1 MNQKKKWDEMKKD
14 YEEVTIP
21 EGGKEALAETIGQAK
36 RDKRRKQ
43 KTNAVRKWGVAV
55 AAALAI
61 LILPNV
67 NENIAYAMG
76 NVPIVGTLFR
86 VITVREY
93 QYDNGKQSV
102 SVEVPGIASEEV
114 SNGKESG
121 KDAMSDVNK
130 SVKEYTDQLIDSFEK
145 EMKKEG
151 YADLDVSYEVVTN
164 DDEWFTL
171 VIHGE
176 ETQASAFQFNR
187 YYHIDKKSGKEI
199 TLKDL
204 LKKDVDYVT
213 VISDEIKKQ
222 MAQQIKEEEKSYWLE
237 DDGITEPF
245 QSIKEDQNFYLNA
258 DGEIVIVF
266 DEYEVAPGYM
276 GCPEFTIP
284 SDVISL

>member
-1 MNQKKKWDEMKKD
+1 MNQKKKWDEMKKA

-43 KTNAVRKWGVAV
+43 KINAVRKWGVAV

-151 YADLDVSYEVVTN
+151 YADLDVSYDVVTN

-204 LKKDVDYVT
+204 FKKDVDYVT

-222 MAQQIKEEEKSYWLE
+222 MAQQIKEEGKSYWLE

-245 QSIKEDQNFYLNA
+245 QTIKEDQNFYLNA